1 MKFTRIFFTCYL
13 AGFGATF
20 LWTFFLLSGL
30 PVCAAGSDP
39 CTTVLGISS
48 KFALI
53 WPAYWAAKFGGGAS
67 ADAGLPMEL
76 IVAAMALIGAIL
88 ILLRM
93 RDRSREEGEKGGA
106 KKPAPV
112 ERAVGLP
119 EASRRN
125 QSSAAASSIFEADPP
140 GGPGS

>member
-1 MKFTRIFFTCYL
+1 MKFSRIFFTGYL
-13 AGFGATF
+13 VGFGATF

-30 PVCAAGSDP
+30 PACAAGSDP

-67 ADAGLPMEL
+67 VDAGLPMEV
-76 IVAAMALIGAIL
+76 IIAALALIGALL
-88 ILLRM
+88 IILRM
-93 RDRSREEGEKGGA
+93 RDRMQEAREKDGA
-106 KKPAPV
+106 AVPAPV
-112 ERAVGLP
+112 KRAVGLP
-119 EASRRN
+119 EANRRN